1 MVLQEKVEIHDEL
14 NPILWNGDKLKEE
27 VHSRLMEIVE
37 EFQEFVS
44 IPIHII
50 DVYLLGSNAQYNYTE
65 HSDLDL
71 HLITNFAT
79 NEMSDDIAE
88 ALYNYEKASFN
99 THYDI
104 DIKGIPVELYVQ
116 DVKAMN
122 ASKGVYSLYRDEW
135 VIKPEKELE
144 PPELDD
150 DKIDLEYSELEKE
163 VEIALASNK
172 SSDVADMIDKIY
184 LMRRESLAIDGE
196 YGVGNQVFK
205 KLRNNNYLDKL
216 KDRMYELRS
225 DELSLENLQR
235 R

>member
-1 MVLQEKVEIHDEL
+1 MVLLEKVEIHDEL
-14 NPILWNGDKLKEE
+14 NPILWEGDKLKEE
-27 VHSRLMEIVE
+27 VRSRLMEIVE

-44 IPIHII
+44 VPIHII

-71 HLITNFAT
+71 HLITNFVT
-79 NEMSDDIAE
+79 NEMSEDIAE

-99 THYDI
+99 GHYDI

-122 ASKGVYSLYRDEW
+122 ASKGVYSLYRDDW

-150 DKIDLEYSELEKE
+150 DKIDLEYNELKDE

-205 KLRNNNYLDKL
+205 KLRNNEYLDKL
-216 KDRMYELRS
+216 KERMYELRS

-235 R
+235 K